1 MPYRER
7 LNIVN
12 ILSGLLITSI
22 YSWIVYQRYLEG
34 RYDLTQDFR
43 AWGKLFLIFI
53 AVSIAV
59 RIAIMIV
66 FHILNAIASREKDI
80 PVEDE
85 RDKLIKL
92 KSTRNAYYIFAATL
106 FTGFLL
112 LAIGMPVYGIFIVY
126 VIGGLISEIVENGSQ
141 IYFYRKGV

>member
-12 ILSGLLITSI
+12 ILSGLLITAI

-43 AWGKLFLIFI
+43 TWGKLFLVFI
-53 AVSIAV
+53 AVSVGA
-59 RIAIMIV
+59 RIIIMIV
-66 FHILNAIASREKDI
+66 FHILNAIATRETDI

-92 KSTRNAYYIFAATL
+92 KSTRNAYYVFASTL

-112 LAIGMPVYGIFIVY
+112 LAVGMPVYGLFIVY
-126 VIGGLISEIVENGSQ
+126 VIGGLITEIAENGSQ
-141 IYFYRKGV
+141 IYFSRKGV